1 MWVGQADYV
10 KNITGYIFAK
20 KFPLEKVVPIIF
32 LIGCIMQSNKTGKI
46 SCNMPDAGQQDSE
59 HISLLKGH

>member
-32 LIGCIMQSNKTGKI
+32 LIGCIMQSYKLVKFLVT
-46 SCNMPDAGQQDSE
+46 CLMLDSRTVN
-59 HISLLKGH
+59 IYLY